1 MVEKIQLGQ
10 VLELWRVAI
19 DELHEQSL
27 NARSM
32 PGEMFDR
39 MSETIGRDARLESL
53 PFCAL
58 TDKGIEIVSGHH
70 RVRAARKAGMKE
82 IWVIVDTTGLTPS
95 QIKAKQLAHNAI
107 SGVDDPSMLS
117 QIFLQIQNVQ
127 DIRESFI
134 DMEAIKK
141 IGRINMAE
149 ISVDIMPK
157 TVYLVF
163 VPAYYEKWTLLAAA
177 TPPAIDEIAVVDA
190 KIEDQFR
197 EALKSIGKSYDIKA
211 ATPIVCK
218 MIDLLTGTEGQS
230 DWVYITDIFGPRV
243 PKEVA
248 TILRQAIEKMKKSGE
263 ITDKNKWQILEYLF
277 ADYLGK

>member
-1 MVEKIQLGQ
+1 MAFCAVQAGIDPAEIECSDVSLFTTVLGYH
-10 VLELWRVAI
+10 I
-19 DELHEQSL
+19 TGQS
-27 NARSM
+27 
-32 PGEMFDR
+32 
-39 MSETIGRDARLESL
+39 IESL
-53 PFCAL
+53 GIKFDGQPF
-58 TDKGIEIVSGHH
+58 
-70 RVRAARKAGMKE
+70 
-82 IWVIVDTTGLTPS
+82 TGT
-95 QIKAKQLAHNAI
+95 
-107 SGVDDPSMLS
+107 
-117 QIFLQIQNVQ
+117 
-127 DIRESFI
+127 
-134 DMEAIKK
+134 
-141 IGRINMAE
+141 
-149 ISVDIMPK
+149 MP
-157 TVYLVF
+157 
-163 VPAYYEKWTLLAAA
+163 ELLYQV
-177 TPPAIDEIAVVDA
+177 AVVDA